1 MTQAYLEVLC
11 KQRFLSIIT
20 NLWLFQEICL
30 NGITN
35 YILALAQLNVSLK
48 ISATFQNLQH
58 EFLSK
63 GLSPDISAPTSC
75 YM

>member
-1 MTQAYLEVLC
+1 MVL
-11 KQRFLSIIT
+11 QIS
-20 NLWLFQEICL
+20 
-30 NGITN
+30 
-35 YILALAQLNVSLK
+35 YLALAQLNVSLK